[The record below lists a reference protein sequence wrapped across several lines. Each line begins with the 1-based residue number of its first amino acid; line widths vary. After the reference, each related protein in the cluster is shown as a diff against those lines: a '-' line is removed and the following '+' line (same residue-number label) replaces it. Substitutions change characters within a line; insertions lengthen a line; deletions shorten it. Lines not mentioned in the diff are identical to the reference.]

1 MGNKKFNFIEDSELL
16 RETERAV
23 NDNTPAATIQAEPYD
38 TAQAPTIR
46 EQSRYDKGGKS
57 ELKGVQAYITMDM
70 YRRLYD
76 RKIQTRQNIGTL
88 VADAIE
94 YWLNNSQC
102 IVHNS

>member
-1 MGNKKFNFIEDSELL
+1 MGNKNFNFIDDSELL

-23 NDNTPAATIQAEPYD
+23 NDGTGDAVRNADA
-38 TAQAPTIR
+38 TIR
-46 EQSRYDKGGKS
+46 EQSRYDKGAKS
-57 ELKGVQAYITMDM
+57 ELKGVQTYITMDL

-76 RKIQTRQNIGTL
+76 RKMQTRQNIGTL

-102 IVHNS
+102 TVHNS